1 MPAEQKCVPAIRTV
15 RLRIAATTN
24 PGKVSALA
32 ATVGEWDRAVA
43 FYTDLFL
50 DHPGVFEARKTPLVQ
65 GGPDAGKPQEDA
77 WTEKE
82 RLTWAESVTIS
93 TPSHPN
99 IAPDRDFDVA
109 CPGAPR
115 DLRRAAIHAASGAVR
130 GYLSNLRRWESTN
143 PKRRGRKPKPPRP
156 HPHLTA
162 YAQMAQ
168 VHLGDYRQGFVRLKV
183 KQGARWEWVNYPVQ
197 APPYLDA
204 MLQGSDQERERI
216 IAERAE
222 QKGKM
227 AAEGRKKR
235 THEEGQALRPA
246 PGVWGAQSPM
256 LIHKRDGWWLHVP
269 CEKWVPIEGKA
280 EERRM
285 AEPDLKVGTVDL
297 NADSA
302 AAAAW
307 EGGRCR
313 GTRTVWHAR
322 ENAKREKVLQKVA
335 RRQRR
340 SGRPI
345 KGQRSNRGLW
355 RYVANL
361 DASVAWQV
369 AAAIVAW
376 AVTAGL
382 QVLVFEHLRPYRP
395 ERGLSWS
402 RRTNRKRAYWL
413 RGKVLAR
420 VRHLALCHGILVVER
435 NPAWTSQA
443 CPHCSHLGERFSPGG
458 RGTAEGCAAP
468 RRGLHLRRYPSRFRC
483 GHCGWTGDANV
494 VAALNLKRK
503 WDRTFRY
510 PSADEKRAA
519 EPSRRRKAGAAASRE
534 GSPETVGANV
544 RPRTDAPAA

>member
-32 ATVGEWDRAVA
+32 ATVAEWDRAVA
-43 FYTDLFL
+43 FYTNVFL
-50 DHPGVFEARKTPLVQ
+50 DHSGVFEARKTQLVQ
-65 GGPDAGKPQEDA
+65 SGPDAGKTKEVA
-77 WTEKE
+77 WTEKD
-82 RLTWAESVTIS
+82 RLTWAESVTVA
-93 TPSHPN
+93 TPAHPD

-109 CPGAPR
+109 CPGSPR
-115 DLRRAAIHAASGAVR
+115 DLRRAAIHAASGAVQSH
-130 GYLSNLRRWESTN
+130 LSNLRRWEAAS
-143 PKRRGRKPKPPRP
+143 PKRRGRQPKPPRP
-156 HPHLTA
+156 RPHLTA
-162 YAQMAQ
+162 YGQMAQ
-168 VHLGDYRQGFVRLKV
+168 VRLADYRQGFVRLKA
-183 KQGARWEWVNYPVQ
+183 KEGTRWEWVNYPVQ
-197 APPYLDA
+197 APSYLDA
-204 MLQGSDQERERI
+204 LLRESDWERERI
-216 IAERAE
+216 ATARRR
-222 QKGKM
+222 QQTQM
-227 AAEGRKKR
+227 AAEGRRER
-235 THEEGQALRPA
+235 TSDERRALVPT
-246 PGVWGAQSPM
+246 PGVWVAQSPT
-256 LIHKRDGWWLHVP
+256 LVRKRNSWWLHVP
-269 CEKWVPIEGKA
+269 FEKRVPIGGKA
-280 EERRM
+280 EDRRL

-297 NADSA
+297 NADSV

-307 EGGRCR
+307 EGPRCR
-313 GTRTVWHAR
+313 GIRTVWHAR

-335 RRQRR
+335 RRQKR

-345 KGQRSNRGLW
+345 KGERSNAGLW

-369 AAAIVAW
+369 AAAIVDW
-376 AVTAGL
+376 AVAGGL

-413 RGKVLAR
+413 RGQVLAH

-458 RGTAEGCAAP
+458 RG
-468 RRGLHLRRYPSRFRC
+468 YPSRFRC

-510 PSADEKRAA
+510 PTADEKRAA
-519 EPSRRRKAGAAASRE
+519 EASRRRKAGAVA
-534 GSPETVGANV
+534 GANV
-544 RPRTDAPAA
+544 RPTTDAPAA

>member
-1 MPAEQKCVPAIRTV
+1 MPAKQRCVPAIRTV
-15 RLRIAATTN
+15 RLRITPEANAGKVAALATT
-24 PGKVSALA
+24 VA
-32 ATVGEWDRAVA
+32 EWDRAVA

-50 DHPGVFEARKTPLVQ
+50 DHPGVFDQRKTVVDPET
-65 GGPDAGKPQEDA
+65 GEMHEKPWND
-77 WTEKE
+77 KD
-82 RLTWAESVTIS
+82 RLTWAERVTVATS
-93 TPSHPN
+93 AHPQPMR
-99 IAPDRDFDVA
+99 AFEAA
-109 CPGAPR
+109 CPGCPR

-130 GYLSNLRRWESTN
+130 GYLSNLRRWEGSGQ
-143 PKRRGRKPKPPRP
+143 KRRGRMPKPPRP

-162 YAQMAQ
+162 YGEMAK
-168 VHLGDYRQGFVRLKV
+168 VRLADYRRGFVRLKV
-183 KQGARWEWVNYPVQ
+183 KDGVRWEWVNYPVQ

-204 MLQGSDQERERI
+204 LLRESDQERERI
-216 IAERAE
+216 AATRAE
-222 QKGKM
+222 QKRRM
-227 AAEGRKKR
+227 AAEGRKSR
-235 THEEGQALRPA
+235 TDEEQQALRPT
-246 PGVWGAQSPM
+246 PGVWVAQSLTM
-256 LIHKRDGWWLHVP
+256 VRKRDGWWLHLP
-269 CEKWVPIEGKA
+269 FEKRVEIKGKA
-280 EERRM
+280 EDRRA

-302 AAAAW
+302 AAVAW

-313 GTRTVWHAR
+313 GTRTVWHHR

-345 KGQRSNRGLW
+345 KGERSNAGLW
-355 RYVANL
+355 RYIAGL
-361 DASVAWQV
+361 DAAVAWQV

-376 AVTAGL
+376 AVFAGL
-382 QVLVFEHLRPYRP
+382 QVLVFEYLRPYRP

-413 RGKVLAR
+413 RGKVLAH

-443 CPHCSHLGERFSPGG
+443 CPHCSRLGERFSPDGSG
-458 RGTAEGCAAP
+458 
-468 RRGLHLRRYPSRFRC
+468 YPSRFRC
-483 GHCGWTGDANV
+483 GHCGWTGDANI

-510 PSADEKRAA
+510 PTAA
-519 EPSRRRKAGAAASRE
+519 EKQAVEASRRRKAGAAASRE

-544 RPRTDAPAA
+544 RSTPDAPAA